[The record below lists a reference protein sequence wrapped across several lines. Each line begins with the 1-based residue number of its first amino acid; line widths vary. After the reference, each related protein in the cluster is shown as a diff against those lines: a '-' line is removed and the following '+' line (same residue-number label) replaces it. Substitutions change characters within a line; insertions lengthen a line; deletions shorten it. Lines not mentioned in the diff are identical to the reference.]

1 MGKKKKIKA
10 TKKVAKKVCKKKCK
24 QECSREK
31 VIGEPQV
38 VKPLPDPYFPPLVF
52 KRESL
57 WRKFL
62 RLIGYIP

>member
-1 MGKKKKIKA
+1 MWQGK
-10 TKKVAKKVCKKKCK
+10 VY
-24 QECSREK
+24 
-31 VIGEPQV
+31 GEPQI

-52 KRESL
+52 KKEGL